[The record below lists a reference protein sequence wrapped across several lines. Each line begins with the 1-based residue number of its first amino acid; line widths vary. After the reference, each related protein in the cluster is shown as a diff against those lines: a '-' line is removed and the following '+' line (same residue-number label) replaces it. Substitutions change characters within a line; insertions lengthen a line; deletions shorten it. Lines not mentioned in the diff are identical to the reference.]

1 MKYTLLKNKE
11 TGARSVRINK
21 TGEKIFEAENPVEYA
36 KLRRKAL
43 NNLKRAVSEE
53 DMRMCGL
60 TKVRGAV
67 SGHIYWE

>member
-21 TGEKIFEAENPVEYA
+21 TGERIFESENPTEYA

-43 NNLKRAVSEE
+43 TNMKRAAFDE